1 VANYVQKGGKL
12 LFYNPTENWEALPTD
27 WLPGEVQSWVCNH
40 PSVRV
45 TQPEHPIVRGYQQLK
60 AEPITR
66 FTPSSAGDPEAA
78 RYSPFIKSFVAVSSD
93 WKTLTFPPVLAEATW
108 GKGRIVIDLIPENR
122 TILLRALA
130 YLYGQQSYLKSEI
143 AQK

>member
-1 VANYVQKGGKL
+1 
-12 LFYNPTENWEALPTD
+12 LPTD
-27 WLPGEVQSWVCNH
+27 WLPGKVQTWVCNH

-45 TQPEHPIVRGYQQLK
+45 TQPEHPIVQGYQQLK
-60 AEPITR
+60 SEPITR
-66 FTPSSAGDPEAA
+66 FAATSAGVHEAA
-78 RYSPFIKSFVAVSSD
+78 RYSPFIKSFVAVSND

-130 YLYGQQSYLKSEI
+130 YLYS
-143 AQK
+143 